1 MTDKWGQ
8 PFAAFH
14 FENIPSGGSAR
25 ASYLITADLYET
37 RYFVTPGKIGSLKQI
52 PKDISEKYLSDDTKF
67 DLKNPIIQN
76 SVKAAIGNESNPYW
90 IARKIYRWVI
100 DHLTY
105 ELSGGW
111 NVAPAVIERG
121 NGSCSEYSF
130 VYIAM
135 CRAAGIPAR
144 YSGAITIR
152 GDLASEDEVFHRW
165 CEIYLP
171 NYGWLPVD
179 PSGGDTPSPEGQA
192 QRFGFVGNSYL
203 VTTTGAGSEFIDWNY
218 NSGEKWESIGKCKI
232 YSEHIGQWSPAAQS
246 AKPTGNPAAGR
257 SILPSVKIAT
267 PYSDARDFFSCFI
280 CQ

>member
-1 MTDKWGQ
+1 MSRPQ
-8 PFAAFH
+8 
-14 FENIPSGGSAR
+14 
-25 ASYLITADLYET
+25 
-37 RYFVTPGKIGSLKQI
+37 SLK
-52 PKDISEKYLSDDTKF
+52 
-67 DLKNPIIQN
+67 
-76 SVKAAIGNESNPYW
+76 
-90 IARKIYRWVI
+90 
-100 DHLTY
+100 
-105 ELSGGW
+105 
-111 NVAPAVIERG
+111 RG

-232 YSEHIGQWSPAAQS
+232 YSRTYRPMVDRGPIRQPTGKPAAR
-246 AKPTGNPAAGR
+246 R
-257 SILPSVKIAT
+257 SVLPSDEVTAA
-267 PYSDARDFFSCFI
+267 YSDAWRFLSCFI